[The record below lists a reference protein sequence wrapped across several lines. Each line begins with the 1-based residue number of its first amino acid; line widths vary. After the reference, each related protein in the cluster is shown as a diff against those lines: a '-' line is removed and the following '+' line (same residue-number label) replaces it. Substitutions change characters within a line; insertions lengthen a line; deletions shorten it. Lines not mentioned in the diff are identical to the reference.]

1 VAVGCLCLYCI
12 LRARLVAFDRHSPL
26 YCAHRCNRP
35 VFSKVSAEAKDLLNG
50 MLSVD
55 PQKRLSASECLVHP
69 WITGKAHA
77 NQTRVVLSEVQE
89 HMMQRIERRRRKA
102 HPN

>member
-1 VAVGCLCLYCI
+1 MFVF
-12 LRARLVAFDRHSPL
+12 LRARLFAFSPPTL
-26 YCAHRCNRP
+26 TFYRTHRCNRP